1 MLKWLDSE
9 SFRNKSLINHMRTCS
24 SAYEWQESAA
34 QFFDINRVNPKDNEQ
49 VPLGNFPLCV
59 DAQVTFFCT
68 KIFKVG

>member
-1 MLKWLDSE
+1 
-9 SFRNKSLINHMRTCS
+9 MRTCS

-34 QFFDINRVNPKDNEQ
+34 QFFDINRVNLKDNEQ